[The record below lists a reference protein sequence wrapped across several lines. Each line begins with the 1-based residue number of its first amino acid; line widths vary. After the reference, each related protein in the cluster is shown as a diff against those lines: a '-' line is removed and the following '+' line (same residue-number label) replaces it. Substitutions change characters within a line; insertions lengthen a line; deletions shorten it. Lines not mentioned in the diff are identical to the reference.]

1 MNMSDKRVYTVQE
14 IMDILDICRTTAYEL
29 VKKNLFH
36 SVMIGSHI
44 RISKKSFDEWLS
56 TQI

>member
-1 MNMSDKRVYTVQE
+1 MSDKRVYTVQE

>member
-1 MNMSDKRVYTVQE
+1 MDNKRVYFVQE
-14 IMDILDICRTTAYEL
+14 IMDILNISSTTAYEL
-29 VKKNLFH
+29 VRKKVFH

-44 RISKKSFDEWLS
+44 RISRKSFDEWLS